1 MLEKNISPY
10 NTRLFKENETT
21 YELRIASSLR
31 DGSNP
36 SPNDPI
42 SCLLGSHQ
50 YKNVTITITRGDYSP
65 LMNRMVLQLQE
76 AKNHSANDNQSNMIE
91 YYIQCFTNGSIDAH
105 KEGSRYWIKDK
116 GPVVETY
123 IGFIESYR
131 DPYGVRGEYE
141 GFVAIVNKEMSRKF
155 TNLVSSA
162 ETFLPLLPWPKE
174 FEKDVFLR
182 PDFTSLDVIA
192 FGSSGIPAGINI
204 PNYDDIRQN
213 EGFKNVSLGNVLSAA
228 AQDKRVSF
236 VAPEDQELYTK
247 LRGVAFEVQVGLHE
261 LLGHGSGKLFK
272 KKDNGEFNFD
282 KDVVT
287 NPLNGSKISSWYN
300 AEETWD
306 TVFSTVASS
315 YEECRAECVGIY
327 LSTNRDIL
335 KIFGHEG
342 CNADDVMYI
351 NWLNM
356 LRSGLLGLEF
366 YTPQTKK
373 WRQAHMQARYVIMRV
388 LMECDPPIFNI
399 DNITG
404 SDGKPDLIVK
414 FDRTKLESVGRPV
427 IGEFLKKLQV
437 YKSIADFK
445 SGQEMYDKY
454 STVTEEHLTLRD
466 IVMSRKMP
474 RRLFVQPHTLLNDS
488 KTQLQT
494 LYKDLVIIVCQM
506 VK

>member
-1 MLEKNISPY
+1 MV
-10 NTRLFKENETT
+10 
-21 YELRIASSLR
+21 
-31 DGSNP
+31 
-36 SPNDPI
+36 
-42 SCLLGSHQ
+42 SC
-50 YKNVTITITRGDYSP
+50 R
-65 LMNRMVLQLQE
+65 
-76 AKNHSANDNQSNMIE
+76 
-91 YYIQCFTNGSIDAH
+91 
-105 KEGSRYWIKDK
+105 
-116 GPVVETY
+116 
-123 IGFIESYR
+123 
-131 DPYGVRGEYE
+131 
-141 GFVAIVNKEMSRKF
+141 
-155 TNLVSSA
+155 
-162 ETFLPLLPWPKE
+162 
-174 FEKDVFLR
+174 
-182 PDFTSLDVIA
+182 
-192 FGSSGIPAGINI
+192 
-204 PNYDDIRQN
+204 
-213 EGFKNVSLGNVLSAA
+213 
-228 AQDKRVSF
+228 
-236 VAPEDQELYTK
+236 
-247 LRGVAFEVQVGLHE
+247 
-261 LLGHGSGKLFK
+261 
-272 KKDNGEFNFD
+272 
-282 KDVVT
+282 
-287 NPLNGSKISSWYN
+287 
-300 AEETWD
+300 
-306 TVFSTVASS
+306 
-315 YEECRAECVGIY
+315 
-327 LSTNRDIL
+327 
-335 KIFGHEG
+335 IFGHEG